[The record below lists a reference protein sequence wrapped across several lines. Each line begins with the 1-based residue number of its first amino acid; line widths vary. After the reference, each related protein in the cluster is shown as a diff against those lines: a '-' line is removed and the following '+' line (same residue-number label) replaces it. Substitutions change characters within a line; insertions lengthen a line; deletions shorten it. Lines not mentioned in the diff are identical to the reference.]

1 LKFCKNLFHASL
13 SLYAQPPSVQNPLFA
28 PSAKSFVDPNGEGDP
43 SVAGTSSFRVRLFAR
58 LQGSS
63 TAHGEQIWSNT
74 ALLQQ
79 RADRFG
85 SRQTKRYI
93 VEPLASDVGMP
104 GQSDAGSYL

>member
-1 LKFCKNLFHASL
+1 VFDPPRMIHLGHRWRNPDLRRAV
-13 SLYAQPPSVQNPLFA
+13 LYLLGF
-28 PSAKSFVDPNGEGDP
+28 
-43 SVAGTSSFRVRLFAR
+43 
-58 LQGSS
+58 

-93 VEPLASDVGMP
+93 VEPLAMIR
-104 GQSDAGSYL
+104 YLTSGLCG